1 MHIHRIPRL
10 TLVLLALLSFNA
22 YCATPPS
29 AAASVFAPA
38 AVTIPSGTQAGTRQ
52 DQSSTHASPP
62 PPATTATV
70 ATTPATT
77 VLPAAAQ
84 GGQGNAAAQSHKP
97 PPAVAAALAAHVTP
111 KEQAAVVA
119 QVASPNDPSGFR
131 LMTLSTNA
139 LLSRV
144 SLADHAE
151 HSIDMQYYIFRND
164 ATGRLIALHVLQ
176 AADRGVHVRI
186 LLDDLNLADDVHM
199 FEALAMH
206 PNIEVRLFNPFR
218 TRNPN
223 ALSKLAQFL
232 LEFRRLNRRMHNK
245 SFIVDNGVA
254 IIGGRNIGDA
264 YFDASGDSNFRDLDV
279 LAIGPVVPAATTTF
293 EAYWN
298 SDAAHPLNKPGSKDD
313 PAKGSAQLAKESAD
327 SIKAESDR
335 EKEPAEQKNGL
346 IDTKKDAAPQ
356 PKGLAELRVVL
367 EKNARKFEESAYKQ
381 AALNDL
387 PNGPSADRPG
397 NWYWGHAT
405 LVADQ
410 PEKIEAG
417 SDRSDL
423 RIGPEL
429 KALINGAQSEV
440 LMISPYFVPGKLDEQ
455 NFVALAQRGV
465 AVKVLTNSLASTD
478 EVPAHE
484 GYSDHRRTLL
494 KGGVQL
500 YELKPAPG
508 VQMAAADTDGSS
520 GVSLHAKSFVVD
532 RRYVFIGS
540 MNMDQR
546 SKLLN
551 TEMGVV
557 VDSPQLAKAV
567 AEFFATATLPANA
580 YHVVLGAPDG
590 SRASQMHW
598 QATKDGKDVDYDSE
612 PDAPMRRRA
621 EVLLMKVLP
630 ISGLL

>member
-1 MHIHRIPRL
+1 MNIHRTARL
-10 TLVLLALLSFNA
+10 TLALLALLSFNA

-29 AAASVFAPA
+29 AATSVFAPA
-38 AVTIPSGTQAGTRQ
+38 AATVPSDPQAGTNQ
-52 DQSSTHASPP
+52 DQSSNHNGPP
-62 PPATTATV
+62 PPAATASV
-70 ATTPATT
+70 ATIPATT
-77 VLPAAAQ
+77 VLPAASQ
-84 GGQGNAAAQSHKP
+84 SGNDPSAAVQSHKAP
-97 PPAVAAALAAHVTP
+97 RRPASATP

-186 LLDDLNLADDVHM
+186 LVDAYNLGDDVHM
-199 FEALAMH
+199 FEALDSH
-206 PNIEVRLFNPFR
+206 PNIAVRLFNPFH

-223 ALSKLAQFL
+223 AVSKFAQLL

-245 SFIVDNGVA
+245 SFIVDNDVA

-264 YFDASGDSNFRDLDV
+264 YFDANVDNNFRDLDV
-279 LAIGPVVPAATTTF
+279 LAIGPVVPAATSAF

-298 SDAAHPLNKPGSKDD
+298 SDAAEPLTKPGSRID
-313 PAKGSAQLAKESAD
+313 PAKTPADSSEGVVDSTKDQADLAKKVPTD
-327 SIKAESDR
+327 
-335 EKEPAEQKNGL
+335 P
-346 IDTKKDAAPQ
+346 TKGPTNSPKSPDDAA
-356 PKGLAELRVVL
+356 KGLAELRVVL
-367 EKNARKFEESAYKQ
+367 EKNARKFEDSAYKQ

-387 PNGPSADRPG
+387 PHGPSADRPG

-410 PEKIEAG
+410 PEKIETG
-417 SDRSDL
+417 SNRTDL

-429 KALINGAQSEV
+429 KALINDAQSEV
-440 LMISPYFVPGKLDEQ
+440 LMISPYFVPGKQDDK
-455 NFVALAQRGV
+455 NFIALAQRGV

-484 GYSDHRRTLL
+484 GYSDHRRGLL
-494 KGGVQL
+494 QGGVQL
-500 YELKPAPG
+500 YELKTTLG
-508 VQMAAADTDGSS
+508 VKMATTVAGASS
-520 GVSLHAKSFVVD
+520 DVSLHAKSFVVD

-567 AEFFATATLPANA
+567 AEFFGTATLPANA

-590 SRASQMHW
+590 SHASEMHW
-598 QATKDGKDVDYDSE
+598 QATKDGKVVDYDSE
-612 PDAPMRRRA
+612 PDAPMHRRA